1 MGCSPCNGKDIIAK
15 SNTIENDISDN
26 SSAQPEITINC
37 AYEECI
43 INKETAK
50 TPQVEMEINEKEPDH
65 TVNSSEKEQKKE
77 TSPKVE
83 ERKEEP
89 KQEEIKELSNI
100 NSPSSET
107 VINNEQLIKMFP
119 NIENQSTEV
128 ILYKSTL
135 QKMITIPYKK
145 TKSYIERFCFITRE
159 AFVIFQSEEAFFTLK
174 SPLGIL
180 PADEIIKVVRFKVEE
195 TNKKYDHFYIS
206 FKKNIL
212 TEKFYE
218 QINKCLF
225 EDESNDALVMFK
237 SDDISIIKKW
247 YLIINYLI
255 NCYKSKTN

>member
-1 MGCSPCNGKDIIAK
+1 MGCCPCNGKDIIAK
-15 SNTIENDISDN
+15 NNTIENDISDN
-26 SSAQPEITINC
+26 SSAQPEIIINC

-43 INKETAK
+43 INKESTK
-50 TPQVEMEINEKEPDH
+50 TPQLEVGVNRKEREPYS
-65 TVNSSEKEQKKE
+65 NEKEQKKE
-77 TSPKVE
+77 ISPKIE
-83 ERKEEP
+83 EKKEEP
-89 KQEEIKELSNI
+89 KQEEILSNI

-206 FKKNIL
+206 FKKSIL
-212 TEKFYE
+212 TEKFYD

-237 SDDISIIKKW
+237 SDDIIIIKKW

-255 NCYKSKTN
+255 NCNKSKIN

>member
-15 SNTIENDISDN
+15 NNTIENDISDN
-26 SSAQPEITINC
+26 SSAQPEIIINC

-43 INKETAK
+43 INKENTK
-50 TPQVEMEINEKEPDH
+50 TPQLEVRLNKKEREPYS
-65 TVNSSEKEQKKE
+65 NEKEQKKE
-77 TSPKVE
+77 TSPKIE
-83 ERKEEP
+83 EKKEEP
-89 KQEEIKELSNI
+89 KQEEILSNI

-206 FKKNIL
+206 FKKSIL
-212 TEKFYE
+212 TEKFYD

-255 NCYKSKTN
+255 NCNKSKIN

>member
-1 MGCSPCNGKDIIAK
+1 MGCSPCNGKDIVAK
-15 SNTIENDISDN
+15 NNTIENDISDN
-26 SSAQPEITINC
+26 SSAQPEIIINC

-43 INKETAK
+43 INKENTK
-50 TPQVEMEINEKEPDH
+50 TPQLEVGVNRKEREPYS
-65 TVNSSEKEQKKE
+65 NEKEQKKE
-77 TSPKVE
+77 ISPKIE
-83 ERKEEP
+83 EKKEEP
-89 KQEEIKELSNI
+89 KQEEILSNI

-180 PADEIIKVVRFKVEE
+180 SADEIIKVVRFKVEE

-206 FKKNIL
+206 FKKSIL
-212 TEKFYE
+212 TEKFYD

-237 SDDISIIKKW
+237 SDDIIIIKKW

-255 NCYKSKTN
+255 NCNKSKIN

>member
-1 MGCSPCNGKDIIAK
+1 MNLYFSCLIIFML
-15 SNTIENDISDN
+15 IF
-26 SSAQPEITINC
+26 IN
-37 AYEECI
+37 
-43 INKETAK
+43 
-50 TPQVEMEINEKEPDH
+50 
-65 TVNSSEKEQKKE
+65 
-77 TSPKVE
+77 
-83 ERKEEP
+83 
-89 KQEEIKELSNI
+89 
-100 NSPSSET
+100 
-107 VINNEQLIKMFP
+107 
-119 NIENQSTEV
+119 
-128 ILYKSTL
+128 
-135 QKMITIPYKK
+135 YKK

-206 FKKNIL
+206 FKKSIL
-212 TEKFYE
+212 TEKFYD

-255 NCYKSKTN
+255 NCNKSKIN